1 MVMTTDMNDP
11 PITAMF
17 ALAYL
22 NVVFQKCKHTLAMQV
37 DPLQGH
43 SCAIQYA
50 TNGLRTS
57 APVPTFRQD
66 SVLRLSSPILSTAGP
81 NWTGYSC
88 SPISFEA

>member
-1 MVMTTDMNDP
+1 MVMTADMNDP

-50 TNGLRTS
+50 TNGLRNQLQSLRSVRTRCYAS
-57 APVPTFRQD
+57 HLQYCRQLALIGQD
-66 SVLRLSSPILSTAGP
+66 ILALQ
-81 NWTGYSC
+81 
-88 SPISFEA
+88 